1 MSEKEEVKQAPE
13 ENLLHASLE
22 KARLTPEEKIM
33 VYWET
38 IRHISELNRTAEL
51 KAGLVMSF
59 YGLVLGVIF
68 EMAANMETN
77 FQFNAVLIIVVLAYF
92 LFVGRS
98 IFYAFKCFLPQ
109 IETSFD
115 KNMFFFYDVITHYGD
130 IRSFS
135 NKFHGLLEN
144 DQALYDQLGQ
154 QIYVHSLIASK
165 KLGNV
170 NKSVRNLVYSFIP
183 AMLAV
188 LTILA
193 MVYVL

>member
-13 ENLLHASLE
+13 ENLLHASQE

-135 NKFHGLLEN
+135 KKFHGLLEN

>member
-1 MSEKEEVKQAPE
+1 MPAKTKVQ
-13 ENLLHASLE
+13 
-22 KARLTPEEKIM
+22 LTPEEKII

-38 IRHISELNRTAEL
+38 IRHISELNRTSEL
-51 KAGLVMSF
+51 KAGLIMSF

-77 FQFNAVLIIVVLAYF
+77 FQFNAVLVIVVLIYF
-92 LFVGRS
+92 FFVGRS
-98 IFYAFKCFLPQ
+98 IYYSFKCFLPQ
-109 IETSFD
+109 IETNFD

-135 NKFHGLLEN
+135 RKFHGLLEN
-144 DQALYDQLGQ
+144 DRALYGQLGQ
-154 QIYVHSLIASK
+154 QIYVHSMIASK

-183 AMLAV
+183 MMIAV
-188 LTILA
+188 MTILA